1 MMNNNNGTELS
12 TEQATEIVKR
22 KRNRPDLAN
31 FGQENTEPGDN
42 SRFIREARVA
52 FDGGLERKPLPP
64 IDISDP
70 EQVKHRISEYLDF
83 CELNDKKPSPIA
95 MAAWIGVSRD
105 TLNSW
110 KRGEC
115 RGETHSDTIKKAMVL
130 MEEIWYD
137 MMQNGRIN
145 PASGIFLAKN
155 MFGYKD
161 VADVVVT
168 PNNPMQ
174 GLDADTARKRLV
186 EGIPDEDDE

>member
-1 MMNNNNGTELS
+1 MNKKTRTDLS
-12 TEQATEIVKR
+12 EEQIKDVVEKR

-31 FGQENTEPGDN
+31 FGQENVEPGDN
-42 SRFIREARVA
+42 SRYIREARVA
-52 FDGGLERKPLPP
+52 FDGGMARKPLPP

-70 EQVKHRISEYLDF
+70 EQVKQRISDYLDF
-83 CELNDKKPSPIA
+83 CEQNDKKPSPIA
-95 MAAWIGVSRD
+95 MANWLGVSRD

-115 RGETHSDTIKKAMVL
+115 RGETHSDVIKKAMLL
-130 MEEIWYD
+130 MEEVWYD
-137 MMQNGRIN
+137 MMQNGKIN

-155 MFGYKD
+155 MFQYKD

-174 GLDADTARKRLV
+174 DLDAETARQRLIDA
-186 EGIPDEDDE
+186 IPSDDE

>member
-1 MMNNNNGTELS
+1 MDKETENKVVD
-12 TEQATEIVKR
+12 IVQKK
-22 KRNRPDLAN
+22 KRNRPDLAK
-31 FGQENTEPGDN
+31 FGEEYTQPGDN
-42 SRFIREARVA
+42 ARFIREARIA
-52 FDGGLERKPLPP
+52 FDGGLNRKPLPP

-70 EQVKHRISEYLDF
+70 EQVKQRISDYLDF
-83 CELNDKKPSPIA
+83 CEMNDKKPSVVA
-95 MAAWIGVSRD
+95 MANWLGVSRD

-115 RGETHSDTIKKAMVL
+115 RGETHSDTIKKALLM

-137 MMQNGRIN
+137 LMQNGKIN
-145 PASGIFLAKN
+145 PGSGIFLGKN

-174 GLDADTARKRLV
+174 GLDADTARKRLIESV
-186 EGIPDEDDE
+186 PDEDE

>member
-1 MMNNNNGTELS
+1 MDETNGLS
-12 TEQATEIVKR
+12 TDQINEVVKKK

-31 FGQENTEPGDN
+31 FGQEFVEPGDN
-42 SRFIREARVA
+42 SRFVREARIA
-52 FDGGLERKPLPP
+52 FDGGMDRKPLPP

-83 CELNDKKPSPIA
+83 CELNDKKPSVVA
-95 MAAWIGVSRD
+95 MANWLGVSRD

-115 RGETHSDTIKKAMVL
+115 RADTHSDTIKKALLL

-137 MMQNGRIN
+137 LMQNGKIN
-145 PASGIFLAKN
+145 PGSGIFLGKN
-155 MFGYKD
+155 VFGYKD

-168 PNNPMQ
+168 PNNPLQ
-174 GLDADTARKRLV
+174 GMDADQARKRITDA
-186 EGIPDEDDE
+186 IPVDDDE

>member
-1 MMNNNNGTELS
+1 MKENTGIS
-12 TEQATEIVKR
+12 TEQITEVVKKK

-31 FGQENTEPGDN
+31 FGEENTEPGDI
-42 SRFIREARVA
+42 SKFIREARIA
-52 FDGGLERKPLPP
+52 FDGGIDRKPLPP

-95 MAAWIGVSRD
+95 LANWLGVSRE
-105 TLNSW
+105 TLNLW
-110 KRGEC
+110 KRGEF
-115 RGETHSDTIKKAMVL
+115 RSETHFDMIKKAYVL

-137 MMQNGRIN
+137 MMQNGKVN
-145 PASGIFLAKN
+145 PGSGIFLGKN

-168 PNNPMQ
+168 PNNPLQDM
-174 GLDADTARKRLV
+174 DADQARKRITDA
-186 EGIPDEDDE
+186 IPADEDE

>member
-1 MMNNNNGTELS
+1 MTDNRTELS
-12 TEQATEIVKR
+12 DEQVTNIVKK

-31 FGQENTEPGDN
+31 FGQENVEPGDN

-52 FDGGLERKPLPP
+52 FDGGMDRKPLPP

-70 EQVKHRISEYLDF
+70 EQVKQRISEYLDF
-83 CELNDKKPSPIA
+83 CELHDKKPSPVA
-95 MAAWIGVSRD
+95 MANWLGVSRE
-105 TLNSW
+105 TLNTW
-110 KRGEC
+110 KRGEY
-115 RGETHSDTIKKAMVL
+115 RSETHSDLIKKAMVL
-130 MEEIWYD
+130 MEEVWYD

-168 PNNPMQ
+168 PNNPLQDMN
-174 GLDADTARKRLV
+174 ADEARKRITDA
-186 EGIPDEDDE
+186 IPADDEE

>member
-1 MMNNNNGTELS
+1 MTDKNGISDEKVV
-12 TEQATEIVKR
+12 EIVKK

-31 FGQENTEPGDN
+31 FGQENVEPGDN
-42 SRFIREARVA
+42 SRFIREARIA
-52 FDGGLERKPLPP
+52 FDGGIDRKPLPP

-115 RGETHSDTIKKAMVL
+115 RSETHSDTIKKAMVL

-174 GLDADTARKRLV
+174 DLDADAARKRLV
-186 EGIPDEDDE
+186 ESIPDDDE

>member
-1 MMNNNNGTELS
+1 MNDENNLPE
-12 TEQATEIVKR
+12 EQIRDVVKR

-31 FGQENTEPGDN
+31 FGEEHTEPGDN
-42 SRFIREARVA
+42 ARFIREARIA
-52 FDGGLERKPLPP
+52 FDGGMERKPLPP

-70 EQVKHRISEYLDF
+70 EQVKQRISDYLDF
-83 CELNDKKPSPIA
+83 CETNDKKPSPIA
-95 MAAWIGVSRD
+95 LASWLGVSRE
-105 TLNSW
+105 TLNTW
-110 KRGEC
+110 KRGEF
-115 RGETHSDTIKKAMVL
+115 RSETHSDTIKKAYLL

-137 MMQNGRIN
+137 LMQNGKVN
-145 PASGIFLAKN
+145 PGSGIFLGKN

-186 EGIPDEDDE
+186 EGVPDDDDE

>member
-1 MMNNNNGTELS
+1 MSKNDTQLS
-12 TEQATEIVKR
+12 DEQATQIVKK

-31 FGQENTEPGDN
+31 FGEEHTEPGDN
-42 SRFIREARVA
+42 ARFIREARIA
-52 FDGGLERKPLPP
+52 FDGGMNRKPLPP

-70 EQVKHRISEYLDF
+70 EQVKQRVSDYLDF
-83 CELNDKKPSPIA
+83 CEMNDKKPSPIA
-95 MAAWIGVSRD
+95 LANWLGVSRD

-110 KRGEC
+110 KRGEF
-115 RGETHSDTIKKAMVL
+115 RTDTHSDVIKKAYQL

-137 MMQNGRIN
+137 LMQNGKVN
-145 PASGIFLAKN
+145 PGSGIFLGKN

-174 GLDADTARKRLV
+174 GLDADTARQRLMD
-186 EGIPDEDDE
+186 GIPDDDDA